1 MNCPICDG
9 KAIIKNEINDVE
21 FRKENYKV
29 NDIYYLCE
37 KCGEKIVDTNMGERS
52 TIQLYNQYRERHNLL
67 FPSEVTEIRERYGLS
82 KSKMSLALG
91 WGENTYGSYE
101 KGAIPN
107 ESHNSLLRLI
117 DDPIQFLK
125 LVKARRDIF
134 SELEMEKLEKGI
146 GKFENEKKELEW
158 IYYVWPNKILND
170 TGYVKPNL
178 EKFVNMVLYFLNS
191 NNVYKTKLNKLLFYS
206 EFLHYKLHCVG
217 ISGSRYRA
225 IEFGPVPSE
234 YDALYNWLY
243 KEDYIMINEN
253 IEKKKVT
260 ETFETN
266 KKYDESVFNEEEL
279 DTLKKVYQKFK
290 DFNATQLK
298 DYSHKEKAWIEN
310 EKERKI
316 INYQDYAFELSI

>member
-9 KAIIKNEINDVE
+9 KTSIKNEINDIE
-21 FRKENYKV
+21 FKKEIYK
-29 NDIYYLCE
+29 IRETYYLCE

-52 TIQLYNQYRERHNLL
+52 TIQLYNQYREKHNLL
-67 FPSEVTEIRERYGLS
+67 FPSEVTEIREKYGLS

-117 DDPIQFLK
+117 DETTQFIK
-125 LVKARRDIF
+125 LVRARQDIF
-134 SELEMEKLEKGI
+134 SEYEMKELEKRIEKLEKD
-146 GKFENEKKELEW
+146 KKELKW
-158 IYYVWPNKILND
+158 IDLVWPHKIQND

-206 EFLHYKLHCVG
+206 EFLHYKLYCAG

-260 ETFETN
+260 ETFKTN
-266 KKYDESVFNEEEL
+266 KKYDESIFNEGEL

-290 DFNATQLK
+290 EFNATQLK

-310 EKERKI
+310 EKDRKI